1 LDAVEVKGTPA
12 HYSVALGRRPVN
24 LFQIE
29 PAVNFRNYNGRGLQ
43 APGPQNRI
51 CKITI
56 LAHFSG
62 AWRGLRRGGNIRK
75 TKPVENSFDADP
87 GEINPGAALRLNG
100 QIEDG
105 IHMARSQLLAAASEF
120 SKDAPNKP
128 ASERQSRGR
137 KR

>member
-1 LDAVEVKGTPA
+1 
-12 HYSVALGRRPVN
+12 VALARRPVN

-29 PAVNFRNYNGRGLQ
+29 PPVNFRNYNGRGLQ
-43 APGPQNRI
+43 APWLQNRVS
-51 CKITI
+51 KLTI
-56 LAHFSG
+56 LPLFSG
-62 AWRGLRRGGNIRK
+62 VWRGFPRGGNIRK
-75 TKPVENSFDADP
+75 TKPVKNSFDTDP

-105 IHMARSQLLAAASEF
+105 VHMARSQLLAAASKF
-120 SKDAPNKP
+120 SKDAPDQP